1 MDRGALLS
9 APRAA
14 VATALLLLIPF
25 LWKPFHIDDAF
36 WLAVAARI
44 AEFPLAPYDFAFN
57 WSGTPLPIWRTNLHP
72 PLHGYGLA
80 AIRGLFGSG
89 EFAAHAALLPRALF
103 AAFCAGTVAKR
114 LSKNPALAALLAT
127 AAPAFVLGATNAMH
141 DLTHYAFWMGAIAAG
156 VEAAHADG
164 KRAQGWAAAAGFCV
178 AGAALSTYLGL
189 ALIPLLAVYWRAKRG
204 RWSAQT
210 LWLLLPLAAVALWGI
225 YSLRHAGFFH
235 PFAAGGYAAK
245 PELQL
250 APKLPVAAA
259 FLGGVLIWPVF
270 CLPLLAWTPRKAS
283 GTAAAAFAGLWLWI
297 GAGGLW
303 AVLAAG
309 GLAALTL
316 AALGAR
322 DAGDDFPEVLLAV
335 LWLGGV
341 LVYAV
346 GLNWSINAR
355 SLLPAGLPLAVLVL
369 RWTDSLGFE
378 RRRSAMTVLTAGAAA
393 AAVFSLWLGAA
404 DQGIAR
410 AQRAAAQRE
419 GGAGV
424 RFIGHWGFQY
434 YMERAGAAAYDYA
447 KPKLATGDRVVVSVN
462 NSGSAPLPVPV
473 SRVSLTPVPNPW
485 GVATMSPVEGKA
497 GFYSS
502 LYGVTPFAL
511 GPGQL
516 YNVIVVERKD

>member
-114 LSKNPALAALLAT
+114 LSKNPA
-127 AAPAFVLGATNAMH
+127 VG
-141 DLTHYAFWMGAIAAG
+141 
-156 VEAAHADG
+156 
-164 KRAQGWAAAAGFCV
+164 
-178 AGAALSTYLGL
+178 
-189 ALIPLLAVYWRAKRG
+189 
-204 RWSAQT
+204 
-210 LWLLLPLAAVALWGI
+210 LWGI

-270 CLPLLAWTPRKAS
+270 CLPLLAWTPRKAA

-378 RRRSAMTVLTAGAAA
+378 RRRSAMTVLTAGTAA

-410 AQRAAAQRE
+410 AQRAAAQPE